1 MFQLDNQVTG
11 ERSEFDNRSSFLYAI
26 ETLEKRLLATN
37 QSAPYVM
44 KHLDKDGRVL
54 ESRELVIPQRDGTD
68 SVDVLADF
76 GFQKAS
82 KKPKQR
88 SKDKSQIVPPPKAFK
103 GEKET
108 SLTNVTSRRRLKWVV
123 GLYIFFMIMTILV
136 SIIALLGIS
145 KQAHKTQAT
154 STVSSTMT
162 RYDHSADV
170 FCRYFISA
178 YYAKSSNLSSF
189 VASSVASQ
197 KLEPTTSSPNS
208 VLLESEKTA
217 GKIQTL
223 TYVLSSR
230 ESDGQVKSIRLTLTL
245 KQAKEATYG
254 YLLVKAPQLSPYP
267 H

>member
-37 QSAPYVM
+37 QSAPYVL

-54 ESRELVIPQRDGTD
+54 ESRELIIPQRDGTD

-88 SKDKSQIVPPPKAFK
+88 GKDKSQMVPPKAFK
-103 GEKET
+103 GEKEVSSNRPQKGV
-108 SLTNVTSRRRLKWVV
+108 SLVV
-123 GLYIFFMIMTILV
+123 NGLILLTLV
-136 SIIALLGIS
+136 LTLINSAGLWSLAQS
-145 KQAHKTQAT
+145 HKTQTTRTT
-154 STVSSTMT
+154 SSVAT

-197 KLEPTTSSPNS
+197 KLEPTTSNPNS
-208 VLLESEKTA
+208 VLLESEKIA
-217 GKIQTL
+217 GKTQTL

-230 ESDGQVKSIRLTLTL
+230 ESDGQVQSTRLTLTL
-245 KQAKEATYG
+245 KQAKEAPYG

>member
-37 QSAPYVM
+37 QSAPYVL

-54 ESRELVIPQRDGTD
+54 ESKELIIPQRDGTD
-68 SVDVLADF
+68 SVEVLADF

-88 SKDKSQIVPPPKAFK
+88 GEDKHPNGGLDEV
-103 GEKET
+103 EKESPSSRPQKGV
-108 SLTNVTSRRRLKWVV
+108 SLVV
-123 GLYIFFMIMTILV
+123 NGLILLTLV
-136 SIIALLGIS
+136 LTLINSAGLWSLS
-145 KQAHKTQAT
+145 QSHKIPST
-154 STVSSTMT
+154 STVSSTTT

-189 VASSVASQ
+189 VASSVVSQ

-217 GKIQTL
+217 GKLQTL

>member
-1 MFQLDNQVTG
+1 
-11 ERSEFDNRSSFLYAI
+11 
-26 ETLEKRLLATN
+26 
-37 QSAPYVM
+37 
-44 KHLDKDGRVL
+44 
-54 ESRELVIPQRDGTD
+54 
-68 SVDVLADF
+68 
-76 GFQKAS
+76 
-82 KKPKQR
+82 
-88 SKDKSQIVPPPKAFK
+88 
-103 GEKET
+103 
-108 SLTNVTSRRRLKWVV
+108 
-123 GLYIFFMIMTILV
+123 MIMTILV

-154 STVSSTMT
+154 STVSSTTT

>member
-37 QSAPYVM
+37 QSAPYVL

-54 ESRELVIPQRDGTD
+54 ESKELIIPQRDGTD
-68 SVDVLADF
+68 SVEVLADF

-103 GEKET
+103 GEKEAPSNRPQKGV
-108 SLTNVTSRRRLKWVV
+108 SLVV
-123 GLYIFFMIMTILV
+123 NGLILLTLV
-136 SIIALLGIS
+136 LTVINSAGLWSLAQS
-145 KQAHKTQAT
+145 YKTQTT
-154 STVSSTMT
+154 STVSSTTT

-208 VLLESEKTA
+208 VLLESEKIA
-217 GKIQTL
+217 GKTRTL

-230 ESDGQVKSIRLTLTL
+230 ESDGQVQSNRLTLTL

>member
-37 QSAPYVM
+37 QSIPYVL

-54 ESRELVIPQRDGTD
+54 ESRELIIPQRDGTD

-82 KKPKQR
+82 KKPKKR
-88 SKDKSQIVPPPKAFK
+88 GKDKSQMVPPPKAFK
-103 GEKET
+103 GKKEAPSNRPQKGV
-108 SLTNVTSRRRLKWVV
+108 SLVV
-123 GLYIFFMIMTILV
+123 NGLILLTLV
-136 SIIALLGIS
+136 LTLINSAGLWSLS
-145 KQAHKTQAT
+145 QRHKTPST
-154 STVSSTMT
+154 STVSSTTT

-230 ESDGQVKSIRLTLTL
+230 ESDGKVTSTRLTLTL
-245 KQAKEATYG
+245 KQAKETTYG

>member
-37 QSAPYVM
+37 QSAPYVL
-44 KHLDKDGRVL
+44 KHLDKDGTLL
-54 ESRELVIPQRDGTD
+54 ESKELIIPQRDGTD
-68 SVDVLADF
+68 SVEVLADF

-88 SKDKSQIVPPPKAFK
+88 GKDKSQMVPPPKAFK
-103 GEKET
+103 GEKESPSSRPQKGV
-108 SLTNVTSRRRLKWVV
+108 SLVV
-123 GLYIFFMIMTILV
+123 NGLILLTLV
-136 SIIALLGIS
+136 LTLINSAGLWSLS
-145 KQAHKTQAT
+145 QSHKTPST
-154 STVSSTMT
+154 STVSSTTT

-208 VLLESEKTA
+208 VLLESEKTT
-217 GKIQTL
+217 GKTKTL

-230 ESDGQVKSIRLTLTL
+230 ESDGQVQSNRLTLTL